1 MNNKIQEDFFHF
13 VSSSK
18 ETITLKDFEDLEAFI
33 QKIEFEDINEDM
45 NDFINNFI
53 LWNFKK
59 FEKIEDDE
67 IKNVRILLYR
77 IALGGD
83 RICHI
88 NRYIK
93 KI

>member
-33 QKIEFEDINEDM
+33 QKIEFEDINEEM
-45 NDFINNFI
+45 NDFINNFL

-59 FEKIEDDE
+59 FEKVEEDE
-67 IKNVRILLYR
+67 IRNVRIFL
-77 IALGGD
+77 
-83 RICHI
+83 
-88 NRYIK
+88 
-93 KI
+93 